1 MTARSTAT
9 VLMLFALAGMT
20 THARADDP
28 PSKSKKLPNVLVIL
42 SDDLNTALG
51 CYGHPL
57 VKSPNIDRLARRG
70 VRFERAYCQFP
81 LCNPSRS
88 SFMTGMRPDTTGV
101 LDNGLKFRDKH
112 PDVVTMPQLFR
123 NHGYL
128 AARVGK
134 IYHYG
139 VPNQIGTPGLDDPP
153 SWETTVNP
161 KGRDVADESKIFSI
175 KPGSGFGATLS
186 WLAAEG
192 DDREQT
198 DGIGAE
204 AAIRLLEENKDRPFF
219 LAVGFYR
226 PHTPYVAPK
235 KYFDMYPLDTIKV
248 VSEPGRA
255 GVPQPA
261 LTVNPA
267 DYGISDDLKRQAIQA
282 YHASTTF
289 MDAQVGRVL
298 DALDRLKLTENT
310 VVVFFSDHG
319 YHLGEH
325 GLWQKMSLFEESTH
339 VPLIFAGPGVKA
351 AGASSPGIAELID
364 VYPTL
369 ADLCGLTPPSHLQGK
384 SLRPLLD
391 EPGREWSK
399 PAITEVTRGGG
410 GGGGG
415 NAQAKAKVQAKE
427 KAKTKKNQNNP
438 PFRGY
443 TIRTDRYRYTEW
455 DQGRRGRQLYDHK
468 TDPAEQKNLAD
479 EPDMAGVVEQL
490 RKELHGLTK

>member
-1 MTARSTAT
+1 MTARCSATA
-9 VLMLFALAGMT
+9 LMLVALAGMT
-20 THARADDP
+20 TASADEKG
-28 PSKSKKLPNVLVIL
+28 SKRPPNVLVIL

-57 VKSPNIDRLARRG
+57 VKSPNIDRLAKRG

-88 SFMTGMRPDTTGV
+88 SFMTGLRPDTTGV
-101 LDNGLKFRDKH
+101 RDNGLRFREKH
-112 PDVVTMPQLFR
+112 PDLVTLPQLFR
-123 NHGYL
+123 KHDYL

-134 IYHYG
+134 IFHYG
-139 VPNQIGTPGLDDPP
+139 VPNQIGTAGLDDAA

-161 KGRDVADESKIFSI
+161 KGRDVADESLIFSI

-186 WLAAEG
+186 WLAADG
-192 DDREQT
+192 SDGEQT
-198 DGIGAE
+198 DGQGSE

-235 KYFDMYPLDTIKV
+235 KYFEMYPLDAIRPVT
-248 VSEPGRA
+248 EPGRA
-255 GVPQPA
+255 GVPPAA
-261 LTVNPA
+261 LTVNPP
-267 DYGISDDLKRQAIQA
+267 DYGINDDLKRKAMQA
-282 YHASTTF
+282 YFASTTF

-298 DALDRLKLTENT
+298 DALDRLKLTDNT

-339 VPLIFAGPGVKA
+339 VPLIFAGPGIQG
-351 AGASSPGIAELID
+351 AGKSSPGLAELVD

-369 ADLCGLTPPSHLQGK
+369 AELCGLTPPSNLQGK
-384 SLRPLLD
+384 SLKPLLD
-391 EPGREWSK
+391 EPGREWTK
-399 PAITEVTRGGG
+399 PALTQVTRGGN
-410 GGGGG
+410 
-415 NAQAKAKVQAKE
+415 NAQVKAGQKPAAKP
-427 KAKTKKNQNNP
+427 KKNQNP
-438 PFRGY
+438 GFAGY

-455 DQGRRGRQLYDHK
+455 DQGQRGRQLYDHK
-468 TDPAEQKNLAD
+468 TDPAEQHNLAD
-479 EPDMAGVVEQL
+479 DPNQAPVVEQL
-490 RKELHGLTK
+490 RKELHALTK